1 MEKQLLQLDRQFR
14 PEIEGLRVIAALLV
28 ATYHIWFNRVSG
40 GVDVFFVISGFLITA
55 SIITTINRTEKI
67 KFIPYITKLLKR
79 LLPAVFFILSIVLL
93 LSFFFLPASIL
104 EKTVKE
110 IIASMFYY
118 ENWQLA
124 FSSTDYLDSQQM
136 KTPVEHFWAMS
147 IQGQFYLIWFIIFAV
162 IVFVIKKYSVKNTR
176 LLMNSILGSLA
187 LLSFAYSVYLT
198 EVNQAFAY
206 FHTFTR
212 LWEFTIGGL
221 VCINLSY
228 IKINKVLSL
237 FLGWMGLVGLLLTGA
252 VFDVSTMFPGYI
264 ALWPI
269 LCAIF
274 ILMAGTNNTKYGV
287 NRLLAAPVM
296 VKLGGFSF
304 GIYLWHWVLL
314 SFYHYNIESGT
325 PTIFAGISII
335 IVSIVLSYLMTEF
348 IEKPIRLA
356 NTSWKSFSKLS
367 FMAVLNLTLIAS
379 LALNIVDPIEEQAKS
394 KEVADYPGAIATLEK
409 VEIADLPPIP
419 GFSYAF
425 DDLPQSHLDSTN
437 QNMKLTDVK
446 VGEYGITEDYE
457 VTVAIVGSS
466 HSQHWL
472 GAVIKAAESQ
482 NYRVLNITRSGTRFS
497 SGYKEGDDKEVW
509 VKNTLDYLA
518 KSDIDLVIAH
528 GTVSDTKNEQIQNG
542 LQLQLKKVADLGIE
556 VLAVRD
562 NPRYSFNVLESLEQS
577 GEQQTIEK
585 MNAENNQLDKE
596 AWQVLEKKYT
606 EFHTLDLTNYFKVDG
621 KFKPI
626 IGNVVVY
633 RDFDHMTNT
642 YSESFSPLF
651 IKKINDILVEKNK

>member
-1 MEKQLLQLDRQFR
+1 MGKSLLHLDRQFR
-14 PEIEGLRVIAALLV
+14 PEIEGLRVVAALLV

-79 LLPAVFFILSIVLL
+79 LLPAVFFILTIVLL

-147 IQGQFYLIWFIIFAV
+147 IQGQFYLIWFFIFAG
-162 IVFVIKKYSVKNTR
+162 IVFIIKKYSVKNTR
-176 LLMNSILGSLA
+176 LLMNVILGVLA
-187 LLSFAYSVYLT
+187 LASFAYSVYLT

-274 ILMAGTNNTKYGV
+274 ILLAGTNVTKYGV
-287 NRLLAAPVM
+287 NRLLAAPIM
-296 VKLGGFSF
+296 VKLGGLSF

-325 PTIFAGISII
+325 PTIWVGTLII
-335 IVSIVLSYLMTEF
+335 LVSVILSYLMTEF

-356 NTSWKSFSKLS
+356 NNSWKSFSKLS
-367 FMAVLNLTLIAS
+367 FMAVVNIVLIAT
-379 LALNIVDPIEEQAKS
+379 LALNIVDPMEEQAKS
-394 KEVADYPGAIATLEK
+394 KEVADYPGAIASLGK
-409 VEIADLPPIP
+409 VKLADLPPIP
-419 GFSYAF
+419 SFSYAF
-425 DDLPQSHLDSTN
+425 DDLPQSHLDESN

-446 VGEYGITEDYE
+446 VGEYGVTDGYE
-457 VTVAIVGSS
+457 ATIAVVGSS

-472 GAVIKAAESQ
+472 GAVIKAAESK

-497 SGYKEGDDKEVW
+497 SMYKKEDDKAIW
-509 VKNTLDYLA
+509 VENTLNYLEE
-518 KSDIDLVIAH
+518 SDIDLVIAH
-528 GTVSDTKNEQIQNG
+528 GTTSDTKNERTQNG
-542 LQLQLKKVADLGIE
+542 LMLQLKKVTDLGIE

-577 GEQQTIEK
+577 GEAETIKK
-585 MNAENNQLDKE
+585 MNAEDNQLDKE
-596 AWQVLEKKYT
+596 AWQVLETQYK
-606 EFHTLDLTNYFKVDG
+606 EFHTIDLTDYFKVDG
-621 KFKPI
+621 QFKPI

-642 YSESFSPLF
+642 YSESFAPLF
-651 IKKINDILVEKNK
+651 TKKINDILIEK

>member
-1 MEKQLLQLDRQFR
+1 MGKQLLQLDQQFR
-14 PEIEGLRVIAALLV
+14 PEIEGLRIIASLLV
-28 ATYHIWFNRVSG
+28 AIYHIWFNRVSG

-55 SIITTINRTEKI
+55 SIISSIDRTEEI
-67 KFIPYITKLLKR
+67 KFVPYITKLLKR
-79 LLPAVFFILSIVLL
+79 LLPAVFFVLSVVLV

-104 EKTVKE
+104 KKSMKE
-110 IIASMFYY
+110 IVAAMFYY

-124 FSSTDYLDSQQM
+124 FSNVDYLDSQQM

-147 IQGQFYLIWFIIFAV
+147 IQGQFYLIWFVIFAV
-162 IVFVIKKYSVKNTR
+162 IVFAIKKYSVKNTG
-176 LLMNSILGSLA
+176 LFMNVVLGILVVLSLA
-187 LLSFAYSVYLT
+187 YSIYLT

-212 LWEFTIGGL
+212 LWEFAIGSL

-228 IKINKVLSL
+228 VRINKYMAL
-237 FLGWMGLVGLLLTGA
+237 FLGWLGLVGLLLTGA

-274 ILMAGTNNTKYGV
+274 ILMASTNRTKYGV
-287 NRLLAAPVM
+287 NRLLAAPLM
-296 VKLGGFSF
+296 VKLGGLSF

-314 SFYHYNIESGT
+314 SFYHYTIESGN
-325 PTIFAGISII
+325 PTLLAGIVIIFLSII
-335 IVSIVLSYLMTEF
+335 LSYLMTEF
-348 IEKPIRLA
+348 IERPIRQA

-367 FMAVLNLTLIAS
+367 FMAAVNFVLIILLT
-379 LALNIVDPIEEQAKS
+379 LNIVDPIEEQAKS
-394 KEVADYPGAIATLEK
+394 KEVANYPGAIASLGKLEL
-409 VEIADLPPIP
+409 ANLPPIP
-419 GFSYAF
+419 SFSYAF
-425 DDLPQSHLDSTN
+425 DDLPKSHMDGAN

-446 VGEYGITEDYE
+446 VGEYGVTEGYE
-457 VTVAIVGSS
+457 ATIAVVGSS

-497 SGYKEGDDKEVW
+497 SGYKEGDDKAIW

-518 KSDIDLVIAH
+518 ESSVDLVIAH
-528 GTVSDTKNEQIQNG
+528 GTTSDSKNEQIQSG
-542 LQLQLKKVADLGIE
+542 LQLQLKKVVDLGIE

-577 GEQQTIEK
+577 GEDETIKK
-585 MNAENNQLDKE
+585 MNTEKSQLDKE
-596 AWQVLEKKYT
+596 AWHVLETQYT
-606 EFHTLDLTNYFKVDG
+606 AFHTLDLTDYFKVDG
-621 KFKPI
+621 QFKPI

-642 YSESFSPLF
+642 YSESFAPVF
-651 IKKINDILVEKNK
+651 TKKINDILIDK